1 MVQYLQIKQYD
12 TSHQQTGG
20 KKSYDHLNRCRNNF
34 WQNSI
39 SIYDKILNNKVGIE
53 GLNCNVTKAI
63 SYSQCHTKKWKAE
76 SISSKIK
83 SKTRMPTLT
92 TVIQYCIG
100 SFQTQLS
107 DKKEINKYE
116 LEWRYKT
123 VTIFKWH
130 CTIYRK
136 SYDITKNLLVLI
148 SEFNKAAEYKV
159 NRNLLYFYSL
169 ITNYQRNWE
178 NNWIYN
184 YLFKKE

>member
-1 MVQYLQIKQYD
+1 MGFTQDARMVQYLQIKQHD

-53 GLNCNVTKAI
+53 GLNCNITKAI
-63 SYSQCHTKKWKAE
+63 SYSQYHAKEWKAE

-107 DKKEINKYE
+107 DKKEIKKYE
-116 LEWRYKT
+116 LEWRDKT
-123 VTIFKWH
+123 VTIFKW
-130 CTIYRK
+130 
-136 SYDITKNLLVLI
+136 
-148 SEFNKAAEYKV
+148 
-159 NRNLLYFYSL
+159 LYIGNPMTPPKTY
-169 ITNYQRNWE
+169 
-178 NNWIYN
+178 
-184 YLFKKE
+184 

>member
-1 MVQYLQIKQYD
+1 MGFTQDARMVQYLQIKQHD

-39 SIYDKILNNKVGIE
+39 SIYDKILNNKVSIE
-53 GLNCNVTKAI
+53 GLNCNITKAI
-63 SYSQCHTKKWKAE
+63 SYSQYHAKEWKAE

-107 DKKEINKYE
+107 DKKEIKKYGATSKWCS
-116 LEWRYKT
+116 LEVHGW
-123 VTIFKWH
+123 V
-130 CTIYRK
+130 
-136 SYDITKNLLVLI
+136 NLQMI
-148 SEFNKAAEYKV
+148 
-159 NRNLLYFYSL
+159 
-169 ITNYQRNWE
+169 I
-178 NNWIYN
+178 
-184 YLFKKE
+184 